1 VTTPAAS
8 HQEILHA
15 TCVAFAKRGVLILG
29 PSGSG
34 KSALGLQ
41 LMALGARLVADDRT
55 VLTAKAGLTPKA
67 SALVATSPPTIRGL
81 IEARGLGLIRADAI
95 ASAPVVLV
103 VDLGHT
109 ETDRLPPFRRI
120 TLCGID
126 LALVLG
132 QQSPHF
138 PSSLL
143 AYMNGGRQA

>member
-1 VTTPAAS
+1 MTTPATL

-34 KSALGLQ
+34 KSGLGLH

-55 VLTAKAGLTPKA
+55 IVTAKVGTLIA
-67 SALVATSPPTIRGL
+67 SSPPAIRGL
-81 IEARGLGLIRADAI
+81 IEARGVGLIHAETET
-95 ASAPVVLV
+95 SAPIALV
-103 VDLGHT
+103 VDLGQA

>member
-1 VTTPAAS
+1 VTTSAALR
-8 HQEILHA
+8 QENLHA

-55 VLTAKAGLTPKA
+55 ILTPKA
-67 SALVATSPPTIRGL
+67 GALIATSSSAIRGL

-95 ASAPVVLV
+95 ASAPIALV